1 MGEKRFMKGND
12 AIAEAAVRGGCR
24 FFAGYPI
31 TPQNEIPEYLSW
43 RLPEVGGAFVQGESE
58 ISSVNMVYGAAAMGT
73 RSMTSSSGP
82 GISLKDE
89 GISYLAAATL
99 PAVIV
104 NISRGGPGLGS
115 IQPAQSDYLQAT
127 KALGHGGF
135 HTLVFAPST
144 VQEAVDVVYE
154 AWEYAERDR
163 NPVFILLDGCLGN
176 IMEEVELPDMKK
188 IKPED
193 APEWS
198 LSKRNGRDYQGCITS
213 IYTEEILEGFNMMAG
228 EMYKQWEEDD
238 TKVEE
243 FMLDDAEYVVVAYG
257 MSARVAKEAVINLR
271 EKGFKIGLIRPIT
284 LFPFPKAS
292 IKNLDYSRVKGI
304 IDIEMT
310 IPAQMREDIELQV
323 MGRCPVYEYGRSGGC
338 LLDDDSVLE
347 NIESIIKITKSASL
361 YICCLYRT
369 VPSFR
374 QKQQKNHIHW
384 EHIPCIQIL
393 RYDR

>member
-1 MGEKRFMKGND
+1 MEKRFMKGCE

-58 ISSVNMVYGAAAMGT
+58 VASINMVYGAAATGK
-73 RSMTSSSGP
+73 RALTSSSGP
-82 GISLKDE
+82 GISLKAE
-89 GISYLAAATL
+89 GISYLASAQL

-135 HTLVFAPST
+135 RAMVFAPAT
-144 VQEAVDVVYE
+144 LQEAVDLTYD
-154 AWEYAERDR
+154 AWEYAERYR
-163 NPVFILLDGCLGN
+163 NPVLILMDGCLGA
-176 IMEEVELPDMKK
+176 IMEEVELPEMK
-188 IKPED
+188 E
-193 APEWS
+193 
-198 LSKRNGRDYQGCITS
+198 TS
-213 IYTEEILEGFNMMAG
+213 YENTEEWCLARVGGRTDSHMITPILPEPALELLNKGKAMQYKVWEMM
-228 EMYKQWEEDD
+228 D

-257 MSARVAKEAVINLR
+257 IAARVAKEAILRLR
-271 EKGFKIGLIRPIT
+271 EEGYKVGMVRPIT
-284 LFPFPKAS
+284 LYPFPKAS
-292 IKNLDYSRVKGI
+292 LNNLDYSKVKGV

-323 MGRCPVYEYGRSGGC
+323 KDRCPVHEYGRSGGM
-338 LLDDDSVLE
+338 LLDDEGVYE
-347 NIESIIKITKSASL
+347 AIAEIVKGG
-361 YICCLYRT
+361 
-369 VPSFR
+369 
-374 QKQQKNHIHW
+374 
-384 EHIPCIQIL
+384 E
-393 RYDR
+393 

>member
-1 MGEKRFMKGND
+1 MGEKRFMKGNE

-43 RLPEVGGAFVQGESE
+43 RLPEVGGVYVQGESE
-58 ISSVNMVYGAAAMGT
+58 VASVNMVYGAAAMGT

-82 GISLKDE
+82 GISLKAE
-89 GISYLAAATL
+89 GISYLAAAML
-99 PAVIV
+99 PALIV

-135 HTLVFAPST
+135 HCMVFAPNSA
-144 VQEAVDVVYE
+144 QEAVDIVYD

-163 NPVFILLDGCLGN
+163 NPVLVLMDGCLGN
-176 IMEEVELPDMKK
+176 IMEEVELPPMK
-188 IKPED
+188 ERTD
-193 APEWS
+193 ADIPEWS
-198 LSKRNGRDYQGCITS
+198 LSRRNGRDYQGNITP
-213 IYTEEILEGFNMMAG
+213 IYTEPILEGINMMAG

-238 TKVEE
+238 VKVEE
-243 FMLDDAEYVVVAYG
+243 FMTEDAEYIVVAYG
-257 MSARVAKEAVINLR
+257 IASRVSKEAVLTLR
-271 EKGFKIGLIRPIT
+271 EKGVKIGLIRPIT

-292 IKNLDYSRVKGI
+292 LRDLDYSRVKGI
-304 IDIEMT
+304 IDVEMT

-338 LLDDDSVLE
+338 LLDDDGVLE
-347 NIESIIKITKSASL
+347 AIEEIIAGG
-361 YICCLYRT
+361 
-369 VPSFR
+369 
-374 QKQQKNHIHW
+374 ND
-384 EHIPCIQIL
+384 E
-393 RYDR
+393 

>member
-1 MGEKRFMKGND
+1 MEKKFMKGCE

-58 ISSVNMVYGAAAMGT
+58 VASINMVYGAAATGK
-73 RSMTSSSGP
+73 RALTSSSGP
-82 GISLKDE
+82 GISLKAE
-89 GISYLAAATL
+89 GISYLASAQL

-135 HTLVFAPST
+135 RAMVFAPAT
-144 VQEAVDVVYE
+144 LQEAVDLTYN
-154 AWEYAERDR
+154 AWDYAERYR
-163 NPVFILLDGCLGN
+163 NPVMILMDGCLGA
-176 IMEEVELPDMKK
+176 IMEEVELPEMKE
-188 IKPED
+188 PTFE
-193 APEWS
+193 
-198 LSKRNGRDYQGCITS
+198 N
-213 IYTEEILEGFNMMAG
+213 TEEWCLARVDGRTDSHMITPILPEPALELLNKGKAMQYKMW
-228 EMYKQWEEDD
+228 EMLD

-257 MSARVAKEAVINLR
+257 IAARVAKEAILTLR
-271 EKGFKIGLIRPIT
+271 EEGYKVGMVRPIT
-284 LFPFPKAS
+284 LYPFPKAS
-292 IKNLDYSRVKGI
+292 LDNLDYSKVKGV

-323 MGRCPVYEYGRSGGC
+323 KGRCPVHEYGRSGGM
-338 LLDDDSVLE
+338 LLDDEGV
-347 NIESIIKITKSASL
+347 
-361 YICCLYRT
+361 
-369 VPSFR
+369 
-374 QKQQKNHIHW
+374 
-384 EHIPCIQIL
+384 
-393 RYDR
+393 YDAIAEIVKGGE